1 MSRSISVSMPIFKSK
16 EEYEIYKRS
25 LNNNGMECRYCNKNV
40 ESYDRPKISV
50 TFNDMR
56 GYEGQT
62 LRVCACKGIDPFNTS
77 GKRDWVV
84 YNERGNV
91 SDVNPYSET
100 MLTKS
105 ADISEDGTYRYKLS
119 RIWEPTKD
127 KILFIMI
134 NPSTAN
140 ANEDDRTIKALL
152 EITKKWRGYG
162 GFYVGNLYP
171 HITPRPADLRCI
183 AFPPDIRLKNEK
195 SIEEMASECSIVIYA
210 WGTKGPDEKQREP
223 EWLRK
228 IMDRDVCCIGLSV
241 KGVPKHPNQRAP
253 YKHLISEEPVLYR
266 SNVEA
271 V

>member
-1 MSRSISVSMPIFKSK
+1 MYYKSADLK
-16 EEYEIYKRS
+16 VNRNKIDKT
-25 LNNNGMECRYCNKNV
+25 NKADNKAMECRYCKRDV
-40 ESYDRPKISV
+40 ESYERPNITV
-50 TFNDMR
+50 TFNQECKW
-56 GYEGQT
+56 GYSGQT
-62 LRVCACKGIDPFNTS
+62 LRVCACKGIDPFNTN
-77 GKRDWVV
+77 GKREWVV
-84 YNERGNV
+84 YNERGYV
-91 SDVNPYSET
+91 YDVNPYNES
-100 MLTKS
+100 MMQRS
-105 ADISEDGTYRYKLS
+105 ADMVEGYRFKLS

-266 SNVEA
+266 SKVDI